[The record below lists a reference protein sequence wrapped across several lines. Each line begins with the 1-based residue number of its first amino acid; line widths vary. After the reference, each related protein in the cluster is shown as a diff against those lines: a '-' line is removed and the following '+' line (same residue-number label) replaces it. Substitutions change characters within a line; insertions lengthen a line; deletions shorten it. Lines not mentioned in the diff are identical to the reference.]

1 MLNIWTTSLLLLV
14 ATQTQ
19 ASACTREYIPVC
31 GRLQDK
37 TQTFPNLCML
47 KKAGAVF
54 VSEGECH
61 APSKRKQ
68 MRQPHIEP
76 EAYGH
81 KHK

>member
-1 MLNIWTTSLLLLV
+1 MLI
-14 ATQTQ
+14 AAAQAQ
-19 ASACTREYIPVC
+19 ASACTREYMPVC
-31 GRLQDK
+31 GRLKDK
-37 TQTFPNLCML
+37 NQTFPNLCML

-54 VSEGECH
+54 VSKGECH
-61 APSKRKQ
+61 APSKGKQ